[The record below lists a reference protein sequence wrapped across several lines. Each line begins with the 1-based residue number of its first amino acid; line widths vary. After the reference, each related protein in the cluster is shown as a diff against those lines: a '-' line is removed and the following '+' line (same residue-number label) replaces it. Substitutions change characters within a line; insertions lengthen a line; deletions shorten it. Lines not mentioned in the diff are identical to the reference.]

1 MRTILSYPLS
11 PVSAALASSD
21 KQSIAKTT
29 KSTLLT
35 LLEEKCKSVA
45 IETTESHN
53 TALILDAMAIVQS
66 LSRSAI
72 PATFGELAKRLLDNV
87 LRLATK
93 VSARRVD
100 FAGDQYLTVSI
111 KNVERARRVAG
122 GSSVRTIYSP
132 SQQTPKQWTKYLAD
146 GSNKAMLQ
154 AFIVKHRQSLAIDA
168 DIEIYTAVDR
178 ECKRLRFSQSS
189 TPTVDDV
196 LELKSDHEEADTM
209 MILRAFHA
217 NANQFDKI
225 VLCSPDTDVA
235 VLLLY

>member
-132 SQQTPKQWTKYLAD
+132 SQPTPKVWTKYLAD
-146 GSNKAMLQ
+146 GSNKAILQ
-154 AFIVKHRQSLAIDA
+154 AFIVKYWQSLAIDA

-178 ECKRLRFSQSS
+178 ECMQTTKVFS
-189 TPTVDDV
+189 
-196 LELKSDHEEADTM
+196 
-209 MILRAFHA
+209 I
-217 NANQFDKI
+217 
-225 VLCSPDTDVA
+225 
-235 VLLLY
+235 